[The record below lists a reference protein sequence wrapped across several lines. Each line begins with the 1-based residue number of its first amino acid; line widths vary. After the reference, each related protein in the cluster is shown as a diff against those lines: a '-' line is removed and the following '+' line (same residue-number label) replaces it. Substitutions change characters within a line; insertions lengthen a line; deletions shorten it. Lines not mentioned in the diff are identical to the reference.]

1 MSRKAAVLIGLPVA
15 IGLLAAGPVGLML
28 GSQHWGFAAIAFGLT
43 VPAGLLTLWLGEWLG
58 KTSQYGPVLA
68 LFVGTFVRLAVGFG
82 GGVVVFFV
90 AGPGGRND
98 KVAFW
103 AWILFAY
110 LVTLAVETAVMAKAT
125 APRNR
130 EVAP

>member
-1 MSRKAAVLIGLPVA
+1 VIRKAVILLGVPLAV
-15 IGLLAAGPVGLML
+15 GLLTAGPVGLVL
-28 GSQHWGFAAIAFGLT
+28 GSRQWTFAAIAFGLT

-68 LFVGTFVRLAVGFG
+68 LFVGTFVRLVVGFG

-90 AGPGGRND
+90 AGPDGRND
-98 KVAFW
+98 KLAFW

-110 LVTLAVETAVMAKAT
+110 LVTLAIETAVMAKAT
-125 APRNR
+125 VPPKR